1 MATTLSYLDT
11 KNHRLYDRTKANI
24 NQGLVTITNE
34 FGKFDNSCIDF
45 TNPDHTGILF
55 PDGVDYSN
63 EAFTISAW
71 IRLTD
76 TIDNFVFIGN
86 ADDVTDI
93 DAWES
98 GNDTALSA
106 ETLDHT
112 TPTEFVVSTDTQ
124 HLVNASIIALED
136 YTWHHFVLTRI
147 KGSPNDSLIQFV
159 DGVKISETTLE
170 TAKNIDFSKL
180 VIGCSGGEN
189 PLIGYMDD
197 FCLIKG
203 ANIWTAAF
211 TPPAVPIREATGLT
225 AQSDIAAQTART
237 WNGSTDIIDCSTN
250 PNIATWELLELNKSF
265 ALKL

>member
-11 KNHRLYDRTKANI
+11 KHHRLYDRTKATI
-24 NQGLVTITNE
+24 TQGLVTITNE
-34 FGKFDNSCIDF
+34 FGKFDGSCIDF
-45 TNPDHTGILF
+45 TNPSHTGILF

-71 IRLTD
+71 IRLTE

-112 TPTEFVVSTDTQ
+112 TPTEFVVSTDAQ

-136 YTWHHFVLTRI
+136 YSWHHFVLTRI

-203 ANIWTAAF
+203 ANLWTAAF
-211 TPPAVPIREATGLT
+211 TPPEVPIREATGLT
-225 AQSDIAAQTART
+225 AQSDIASQTART